1 MWVGEDTRQVAL
13 GGAAQAW
20 PPGPGLTH
28 LDAGADQ
35 ALSDDG
41 CSELLKRQGRNHPR
55 TVRSVGSALRD

>member
-1 MWVGEDTRQVAL
+1 MWVGEDTRQVVE
-13 GGAAQAW
+13 GGTAQAW

-35 ALSDDG
+35 ALSDG

-55 TVRSVGSALRD
+55 SVRSVGSALCD